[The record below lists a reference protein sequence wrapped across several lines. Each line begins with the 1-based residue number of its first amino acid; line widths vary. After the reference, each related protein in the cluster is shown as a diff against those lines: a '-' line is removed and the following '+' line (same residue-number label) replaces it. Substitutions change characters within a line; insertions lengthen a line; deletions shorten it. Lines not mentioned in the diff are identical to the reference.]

1 MAKQMSIKKR
11 LEAIFEATKPAP
23 DGTTGEEP
31 LSEMDKAKQVQ
42 QLARKLEKPIR
53 TAFKKAGL
61 DFFNDAHWKKLL
73 TVFAVAVYGRSP
85 GRRKSWSRRKLRKLR
100 DDVAKIRAEH
110 PGDRELECCKRLIRK
125 SENHRYN
132 KVGEATTLRRVL
144 QTAKKLDKDA
154 RLFAASKDDAAV
166 SDLTKILKKRP

>member
-1 MAKQMSIKKR
+1 MAEKMSIKKR
-11 LEAIFEATKPAP
+11 LEAIFEATKPTP

-61 DFFNDAHWKKLL
+61 DFFNDAHWKGLL
-73 TVFAVAVYGRSP
+73 MFFALAVYGGKRP
-85 GRRKSWSRRKLRKLR
+85 GHPKNWSRRKLRKLR

-110 PGDRELECCKRLIRK
+110 PGD
-125 SENHRYN
+125 S
-132 KVGEATTLRRVL
+132 
-144 QTAKKLDKDA
+144 
-154 RLFAASKDDAAV
+154 
-166 SDLTKILKKRP
+166 